1 MNRAASKRIQSLDLL
16 KGLVMVIMA
25 LDHTRD
31 YFHNAAFLF
40 EPTDPLRTDVPLY
53 LTRWIT
59 HFCAPAF
66 SFLAGLSAFLVGKRK
81 SGKELS
87 SFLFK
92 RGLWLV
98 FIEIT
103 VVNFSWYFD
112 IHFGLVTLLVI
123 WSLGIS
129 MILLAGL
136 IHLPSKFILIFSLV
150 VIFGHHLLDHAQF
163 ENSIFSTL
171 FHKEVF
177 FTLSNGT
184 HVFIGY
190 PILPWAG
197 VMSLGYYF
205 GSYYNRDM
213 ALKKRQNFLKITG
226 FATIGLFIIIRTAN
240 GYGNSSEWQLYET
253 LPQTLFSI
261 FNPAKYPPS
270 LSYILMTL
278 GPTFLFL
285 AYAEK
290 WKGKTVDFFSVFGK
304 VPFFYYI
311 VHIYVIHF
319 FALLLA
325 QFTGF
330 GWRKMILSDWV
341 TESESLQGY
350 GVDLWLVY
358 LIWLGIIILL
368 YPLCK
373 KFGSYKMR
381 HREKW
386 WLSYF

>member
-1 MNRAASKRIQSLDLL
+1 MNKAASKRIHSLDLL

-40 EPTDPLRTDVPLY
+40 EPTDPLLTDVPLY

-81 SGKELS
+81 SRKELS
-87 SFLFK
+87 SFLLK

-98 FIEIT
+98 IIEIT

-112 IHFGLVTLLVI
+112 IHFSYVTLLVI
-123 WSLGIS
+123 WSLGVS

-136 IHLPSKFILIFSLV
+136 IHLPSKLILIFSLI
-150 VIFGHHLLDHAQF
+150 VIFGHNLLDTLHF
-163 ENSIFSTL
+163 ENSILWSIL
-171 FHKEVF
+171 HKEAG
-177 FTLSNGT
+177 FTLANGT
-184 HVFIGY
+184 QMYIAY
-190 PILPWAG
+190 PILPWVG
-197 VMSLGYYF
+197 VMSLGYFF
-205 GSYYNRDM
+205 GSFYNRDM
-213 ALKKRQNFLKITG
+213 APKNRRDILKITG
-226 FATIGLFIIIRTAN
+226 IATIILFFIVRMAN
-240 GYGNSSEWQLYET
+240 HYGNAHHWQNYDVML
-253 LPQTLFSI
+253 QTVYSI

-285 AYAEK
+285 AYAEN
-290 WKGKTVDFFSVFGK
+290 WKGKIIEFFSVFGR

-311 VHIYVIHF
+311 VHLYVIHF
-319 FALLLA
+319 LALLLA

-330 GWRKMILSDWV
+330 GWRKMILTDWV
-341 TESESLQGY
+341 TESESLKGY

-358 LIWLGIIILL
+358 LIWVGIIILL
-368 YPLCK
+368 YPICK
-373 KFGSYKMR
+373 KFGAYKMG
-381 HREKW
+381 HKEKW

>member
-1 MNRAASKRIQSLDLL
+1 MNKAASKRILSLDLL

-40 EPTDPLRTDVPLY
+40 EPTDPLFTDVPMY

-66 SFLAGLSAFLVGKRK
+66 SFLAGLSAFLVGRRK
-81 SGKELS
+81 TGKELS
-87 SFLFK
+87 SFLLK
-92 RGLWLV
+92 RGLWLAI
-98 FIEIT
+98 IEVTI
-103 VVNFSWYFD
+103 VNFSWYFD
-112 IHFGLVTLLVI
+112 IHFSYVTLLVI

-136 IHLPSKFILIFSLV
+136 IHLPSKLILIFSLII
-150 VIFGHHLLDHAQF
+150 IFGHHLLDDIDF
-163 ENSIFSTL
+163 EHSILWSL
-171 FHKEVF
+171 IHKEGG
-177 FTLSNGT
+177 FTLANGT
-184 HVFIGY
+184 YMYIGY

-205 GSYYNRDM
+205 GSFYNREFEPGR
-213 ALKKRQNFLKITG
+213 RQHVFKILG
-226 FATIGLFIIIRTAN
+226 FATIALFIVVRMSN
-240 GYGNSSEWQLYET
+240 QYGNSSHWQNYDT
-253 LPQTLFSI
+253 LLQTLYSI

-270 LSYILMTL
+270 LSYLLMTL

-285 AYAEK
+285 SYAEK
-290 WKGKTVDFFSVFGK
+290 WKGKIVEFFSVFGR

-319 FALLLA
+319 FALLMA
-325 QFTGF
+325 EFTGF
-330 GWRKMILSDWV
+330 GWQKMILTEWV
-341 TESESLQGY
+341 TETESLKGY
-350 GVDLWLVY
+350 GLDLWIVY
-358 LIWLGIIILL
+358 LIWVGIIILL

-373 KFGSYKMR
+373 RFGTYKMN
-381 HREKW
+381 HKEKW